1 MILFLLIF
9 GVVTGGMAMDAY
21 ATREQILELAG
32 FTEEEAGN
40 AQIDDFIINEAI
52 TEERLQLLTREKLRP
67 YIQELIDNAPISFMR
82 MIFLQTLDDETAEKC
97 LGSELKTLSLM
108 IMDGMQQTSL
118 VVDVSN
124 RRVYGSPYTSIFEN
138 VREAEIQ
145 FDLDER
151 TEAAMY
157 AILQQNDLHGLKHLY
172 EGTYKN
178 MYSWSLALEYE
189 QGIVRYEKC
198 FANNG
203 APDVLEEIGTQLLD
217 LFEIQ

>member
-1 MILFLLIF
+1 M
-9 GVVTGGMAMDAY
+9 
-21 ATREQILELAG
+21 
-32 FTEEEAGN
+32 
-40 AQIDDFIINEAI
+40 
-52 TEERLQLLTREKLRP
+52 
-67 YIQELIDNAPISFMR
+67 
-82 MIFLQTLDDETAEKC
+82 
-97 LGSELKTLSLM
+97 
-108 IMDGMQQTSL
+108 
-118 VVDVSN
+118 VDVSN
-124 RRVYGSPYTSIFEN
+124 RREYDNPYTSIFEN

-178 MYSWSLALEYE
+178 MYIWSLALEYE

-203 APDVLEEIGTQLLD
+203 APDVLEEIGTQLLY
-217 LFEIQ
+217 LFEIK